1 MFIFEHIHRIYTNY
15 NNIIKY
21 NVDETKIINLERR
34 KKVSNKKYKNNKYNT
49 KIHSNKSFSVPF
61 NNFASHFLVNLFVYY
76 L

>member
-34 KKVSNKKYKNNKYNT
+34 KKVSNKIYSDI
-49 KIHSNKSFSVPF
+49 KIQK
-61 NNFASHFLVNLFVYY
+61 
-76 L
+76 